1 VKLKGKRLAAVI
13 SVTAA
18 LALGSTAVAAT
29 ALAAPAASQPST
41 KIPPQ
46 LSVKGLLACASK
58 HQLGKATLQF
68 ILPSP
73 LGLAID
79 DLAAGTL
86 PLAAE
91 IVFAAEA
98 AEYGT
103 KFFTFYYDCVTPYIS
118 PKAISL
124 FNDEIILPWF
134 SVNQPKPNPVPKPAA
149 GISVSP
155 SSGKLGDKFTISGQN
170 WTAGGT
176 LRITIPYGS
185 KGWFAGGPW
194 TFTVPAGGSWSVS
207 ATVSQQTTP
216 GSTLTSPPGVYVF
229 TATENQTQETASYT
243 VLATS
248 PTGNPSS
255 GGNPTTPVNN
265 QTTPPPG
272 GGGPTFVCVTG
283 PGGSCNS

>member
-1 VKLKGKRLAAVI
+1 M
-13 SVTAA
+13 TAA
-18 LALGSTAVAAT
+18 LALGSTAVATT
-29 ALAAPAASQPST
+29 ALATPTASHAST

-46 LSVKGLLACASK
+46 LSAKGLLACASK
-58 HQLGKATLQF
+58 HKLGKATLKF

-73 LGLAID
+73 LHVAID
-79 DLAAGTL
+79 ALAAGTL

-91 IVFAAEA
+91 VVFTAEA

-103 KFFTFYYDCVTPYIS
+103 QFFTFYYDCVTPYIS

-124 FNDEIILPWF
+124 FNGEIILPWF
-134 SVNQPKPNPVPKPAA
+134 SVNQPKPNPVSKPTA

-155 SSGKLGDKFTISGQN
+155 SSGKLGDKFTISGQH

-185 KGWFAGGPW
+185 KGWFVGGPW
-194 TFTVPAGGSWSVS
+194 TFTVPASGSWSVS

-229 TATENQTQETASYT
+229 TATENQTHKTASYT
-243 VLATS
+243 VLSTS
-248 PTGNPSS
+248 PTGNPPS

-265 QTTPPPG
+265 PTTPPAG

-283 PGGSCNS
+283 PGGSCNP